1 MAKGTLALRQI
12 KLGDNADSTKNFVI
26 SVPAV
31 ADGTLTIERENGT
44 DIITVAANGVVT
56 GGSGSTLV
64 GNVPVLHVGTPLN
77 KSVASG
83 LGAPTEA
90 SGYNAPLIDT
100 GNWFNTTT
108 GRYTPQVAG
117 YYSVSATGIY
127 YSSAITATYV
137 GVDIIRNGVVYTGV
151 SNGVTGGFP
160 AMEVTSLVYLNGTND
175 YISVGLRHNAAST
188 YPVAGCLLDVTLV
201 RAA

>member
-1 MAKGTLALRQI
+1 MSQLSLKKI
-12 KLGDNADSTKNFVI
+12 KLGDNADLSKNFVI

-31 ADGTLTIERENGT
+31 ADGTLTIERENGA
-44 DIITVAANGVVT
+44 DIITVAANGAVT

-64 GNVPVLHVGTPLN
+64 GNVPVLHVATPLN

-83 LGAPTEA
+83 LDAPTEA

-100 GNWFNTTT
+100 ENWFNTTT

-117 YYSVSATGIY
+117 YYSVSATGCY
-127 YSSAITATYV
+127 YSSSITATSV
-137 GVDIIRNGVVYTGV
+137 GVDIIKNGVVYTGV
-151 SNGVTGGFP
+151 SNGVISGFP
-160 AMEVTSLVYLNGTND
+160 SMEVTSLVYLNGTND

-188 YPVAGCLLDVTLV
+188 YPVAGGVLDVTLV